1 MMDLLQPVLILFVVV
16 VVPLW
21 LLLHYATRWKASR
34 TLSTEDEK
42 MLVDLW
48 QSASRMEDRIN
59 TLETILDQDAPGW
72 RGRKE

>member
-21 LLLHYATRWKASR
+21 LLLHYATRWKASK

-48 QSASRMEDRIN
+48 ESASRMEDRIN

>member
-21 LLLHYATRWKASR
+21 LLLHYATRWKASK

-48 QSASRMEDRIN
+48 ESASKMEDRIN

>member
-1 MMDLLQPVLILFVVV
+1 MMDLLQPILIIFVAV

-21 LLLHYATRWKASR
+21 LLLHYATRWKASK
-34 TLSTEDEK
+34 TLSAEDEK

-48 QSASRMEDRIN
+48 ESASKMEDRIN